1 MKKSAIILAACGIAA
16 GTVLSGLLWGWLAS
30 RVPNPISQTPDSAI
44 QANQSS
50 LILSQ
55 TPQQPDPRAIR
66 AGRFTPAVM
75 SAAPNRL
82 SNWKETVENILNSES
97 EEKEKSQRL
106 LELFPNL
113 PQDGQIAA
121 AEHLSILLPN
131 QDYAAL
137 GQYLT
142 NATTPEAVLEVL
154 MAGLLNRP
162 DTLKLPYLL
171 DVARDEQ
178 NPKAGEAKGLL
189 QALLDENFGNDWT
202 RWQAK
207 VDQWVTE
214 YSD

>member
-1 MKKSAIILAACGIAA
+1 MKKSAVILAAGGIAA
-16 GTVLSGLLWGWLAS
+16 GTVLSGLLLGSLAS
-30 RVPNPISQTPDSAI
+30 RVPNSISQTPDSAI
-44 QANQSS
+44 QANQSP
-50 LILSQ
+50 LVLSQ
-55 TPQQPDPRAIR
+55 APQQPDPPPIR
-66 AGRFTPAVM
+66 AGRFNPTVM
-75 SAAPNRL
+75 SAPHSLL
-82 SNWKETVENILNSES
+82 SWKESVENVLNSES
-97 EEKEKSQRL
+97 EDKEKCRRL

-131 QDYAAL
+131 QEYAAL

-142 NATTPEAVLEVL
+142 NATTPEPVLGVL
-154 MAGLLNRP
+154 LAGLLNRP

-171 DVARDEQ
+171 EVARDGQ
-178 NPKAGEAKGLL
+178 NPKAGEAQGLL

-207 VDQWVTE
+207 VDQWVTD

>member
-1 MKKSAIILAACGIAA
+1 MKKSAVILAAGGIAA
-16 GTVLSGLLWGWLAS
+16 GTVLSGLLLGWLAS
-30 RVPNPISQTPDSAI
+30 RVPNPISQTPDSATR
-44 QANQSS
+44 ANP
-50 LILSQ
+50 LVLSQ
-55 TPQQPDPRAIR
+55 APQQPDPRPIR
-66 AGRFTPAVM
+66 AGRFNPTVM
-75 SAAPNRL
+75 SAAHSRL
-82 SNWKETVENILNSES
+82 SWKESVENVLNSES

-131 QDYAAL
+131 QEYAAL

-142 NATTPEAVLEVL
+142 NATTPEPVLDVL
-154 MAGLLNRP
+154 LAGLLNRP

-171 DVARDEQ
+171 KVARDEQ
-178 NPKAGEAKGLL
+178 NPKAGEAQGLL

-207 VDQWVTE
+207 VDQWVTD